1 MKNYK
6 SFRILLW
13 LMAFLLIF
21 STFASPQ
28 MRDYRIHDRGML
40 HETVYNTGTIARGY
54 QYGQAGEQTDVP
66 LMEWPS
72 RSRTVIE
79 GIEYS
84 GQHNTV
90 GAGIYIS
97 ANVKGNPGWD
107 NRLFALCGGSGT
119 DTPELPFGVWSFPIS
134 LDEIENFPLIAGS
147 DGQGVLNSNYN
158 PNEAEEIII
167 AKWATPVGITVTR
180 TSRSWSYPDFDDMI
194 IYEYVFEYTGDTDG
208 RPGTIELDETLVDVL
223 IHFQYTLVPSML
235 GLQRNYGAFN
245 IDYFSRADHMSFYDF
260 DYWLYFPMALR
271 TGAPD
276 EATGYLAAHP
286 EPNKDLFRLF
296 SETGLNGGGLL
307 SPQAPG
313 YCVLKYDTTH
323 LSIVDPENSD
333 LNESEA
339 ANILNTDA
347 YGEYFEIDE
356 NKHIKQPWNIK
367 TGTAN
372 HRSSKIMVNCMTMV
386 ERWGGKWTNEFT
398 ADYGAPNEKGEI
410 TPDGSRWLGRGYMTP
425 TSAYNGASSITGFGP
440 YTLNLGDKIEF
451 AVAEVVG
458 YGASTPKKLMTK
470 EPYTSAPSWNKKV
483 VIGGETMTEHYLD
496 DYGYPDY
503 VNSDVITVNQVAHKA
518 FEAYLGKTIPFDTL
532 EQRPAGDAM
541 WPESNPLPS
550 ENPDKYKIPVR
561 VPAPIILVKNTARAT
576 VEVSWNKAAENFAH
590 PRLTGTIVG
599 YNLYRSNAG
608 MGPWNLLKSFDV
620 GAINNEGLYYY
631 EDDDEYFRLGD
642 SRYYAVTSVDDYGLE
657 SAKTNI
663 TFHTKNVAAVKLL
676 DQVYAV
682 PNPFVSKS
690 GFEGIGMEDAVGFYG
705 LPEKCTIKIFS
716 YAGQLV
722 ETIHHDADRF
732 STAWFQIT
740 RNRQDIASGVY
751 VYVVETPDG
760 DRTTGK
766 LIVVK

>member
-1 MKNYK
+1 MKN
-6 SFRILLW
+6 FNTIRILLW

-21 STFASPQ
+21 SNLALPQ
-28 MRDYRIHDRGML
+28 TREYRIHDRGML

-54 QYGQAGEQTDVP
+54 QYGPAGEQTDVP

-72 RSRTVIE
+72 RSRTVID
-79 GIEYS
+79 GIKYS

-90 GAGIYIS
+90 GAGIYVS
-97 ANVKGNPGWD
+97 ANIKGNPGWD
-107 NRLFALCGGSGT
+107 NRLFAVCGAAGT
-119 DTPELPFGVWSFPIS
+119 TTPELPLGVWSFPI
-134 LDEIENFPLIAGS
+134 LLEEIENFPIIVGA
-147 DGQGVLNSNYN
+147 DGQGVLNPNYN
-158 PNEAEEIII
+158 PDEAEEIII

-180 TSRSWSYPDFDDMI
+180 TSRSWSYPNFDDMI
-194 IYEYVFEYTGDTDG
+194 IYEYGFEYTGDTDG
-208 RPGTIELDETLVDVL
+208 RPETIELTEPLADVL
-223 IHFQYTLVPSML
+223 IQFSYTMTPSML
-235 GLQRNYGAFN
+235 GLQRNYGSFN

-313 YCVLKYDTTH
+313 YCILKYDTNH
-323 LSIVDPENSD
+323 LAIVEPLNPD

-339 ANILNTDA
+339 AIILSTDA
-347 YGEYFEIDE
+347 NGEYFELDE

-372 HRSSKIMVNCMTMV
+372 LRASKVMSNCMTMV
-386 ERWGGKWTNEFT
+386 ERWGGKWSDNFT
-398 ADYGAPNEKGEI
+398 ATYGAPNEYGEI
-410 TPDGSRWLGRGYMTP
+410 TPDGSRWRGRGYMTP
-425 TSAYNGASSITGFGP
+425 TSAYNGASCITGFGP
-440 YTLNLGDKIEF
+440 YTLKLGDKIEF
-451 AVAEVVG
+451 AVAEVIG
-458 YGASTPKKLMTK
+458 YGASHTKKLMTK
-470 EPYTSAPSWNKKV
+470 EPYTTAPSWNKKV
-483 VIGGETMTEHYLD
+483 VIDGETMTEHYLD

-503 VNSDVITVNQVAHKA
+503 INSDVITVTQTAHKA
-518 FEAYLGKTIPFDTL
+518 FEAYLGKIIEFDTL
-532 EQRPAGDAM
+532 KQGPAEKAM

-550 ENPDKYKIPVR
+550 ENPDKYKIPIP
-561 VPAPIILVKNTARAT
+561 VPAPVTIVKNTPRAT
-576 VEVSWNKAAENFAH
+576 IEVTWNHAAEEFTH
-590 PRLTGTIVG
+590 PRLTGTIEG
-599 YNLYRSNAG
+599 YNIYRSNAG
-608 MGPWNLLKSFDV
+608 MGPWTLLKSIEV
-620 GAINNEGLYYY
+620 GATNNQGLYYY
-631 EDDDEYFRLGD
+631 EDDDENFRLGD
-642 SRYYAVTSVDDYGLE
+642 SRYYAVTSVDNFGRE

-663 TFHTKNVAAVKLL
+663 TFHTKNVAAVEQL
-676 DQVYAV
+676 DKVYAV

-690 GFEGIGMEDAVGFYG
+690 GFTGLGMEDAVGFYG
-705 LPEKCTIKIFS
+705 LPEKCTIKIYS

-722 ETIHHDADRF
+722 ETIKHDADKF

-751 VYVVETPDG
+751 VYVVETPEG

-766 LIVVK
+766 LIVIK